1 MFAAE
6 SSLFQDFGGWNVRDV
21 EVIMLQKKKRMGEY
35 LHSLTKTGC
44 LFLAVRSDLNNG
56 RCADLN
62 SNVVNVEDIHHYQS
76 LPL

>member
-1 MFAAE
+1 
-6 SSLFQDFGGWNVRDV
+6 
-21 EVIMLQKKKRMGEY
+21 MGEY
-35 LHSLTKTGC
+35 LHSLMKTGC
-44 LFLAVRSDLNNG
+44 LFLAVRSDLNSG